1 MKLRFTPYGR
11 RELRLFGGLSASFF
25 LLAAVLAIVLL
36 SSFTLTL
43 LIIILT
49 FLPFAWVLSF
59 FRDPNRIIPR
69 GEHRLVAPADGVIF
83 DIADVEGPEFIGEEC
98 TRIGI
103 FLSVFDCH
111 INRVPCSGRVEEIT
125 YTRGQFFN
133 ALTKA
138 NAASARNESN
148 FIGLADAA
156 GTDVKVGV
164 KQIAGR
170 VARRIVCELKEGDD
184 VERGQQFGMIKF
196 GSRVELFIPKSAPF
210 DPKLKVGAHVKA
222 GRTVLGNLGS
232 PSRNKKDEPDEPEQV
247 EDENELVELKP
258 GEESAEEEI
267 KLDAKSA
274 QEEPGESDDAGTCS
288 TDDDRDMP
296 PEEDRTE
303 DVSDEPEP
311 ESEEPED
318 SDAES
323 TAPDEPDSETPDES
337 EREDR

>member
-1 MKLRFTPYGR
+1 MTLRFTGYGR
-11 RELRLFGGLSASFF
+11 RELQLFGGLSAGFF
-25 LLAAVLAIVLL
+25 VLAAVLAIVLL

-49 FLPFAWVLSF
+49 ALPFVWVLSF
-59 FRDPNRIIPR
+59 FRDPRRIIPR

-98 TRIGI
+98 IRIGI
-103 FLSVFDCH
+103 FLSIFDCH
-111 INRVPCSGRVEEIT
+111 INRMPCSGRVEEIT

-138 NAASARNESN
+138 NEASARNESN
-148 FIGLADAA
+148 FIGLTDAA

-210 DPKLKVGAHVKA
+210 EPKLKTGAHVKA

-232 PSRNKKDEPDEPEQV
+232 PARKEKEEPDEPEQD
-247 EDENELVELKP
+247 EDEEALVELKP
-258 GEESAEEEI
+258 GEEAGDDEI
-267 KLDAKSA
+267 KLDAQSA
-274 QEEPGESDDAGTCS
+274 KEESDESDDAGACS
-288 TDDDRDMP
+288 TDDSDSSP
-296 PEEDRTE
+296 GEDRTE
-303 DVSDEPEP
+303 EAPDEPEP
-311 ESEEPED
+311 ESEEPDD

-323 TAPDEPDSETPDES
+323 TEPEEPDSEAPDED